1 MAKRSNVRAKQKS
14 SPASP
19 NESGVPSSRIA
30 MVAPPPAKP
39 LPSFT
44 LEEILKLAG
53 NNRAYTVLASHGH
66 IWKVHFE
73 GDLVPSLVN
82 MEKGKPTIVKIED
95 D

>member
-19 NESGVPSSRIA
+19 KVA